1 MTKED
6 DLHATIDLI
15 YEAVLDDALWPK
27 ALASLADTIGAA
39 HIVVSAMDRR
49 ARKCDS
55 IAPRTDPLMEASYK
69 EYWAFHDPLWPLI
82 TARPAG
88 EVFALDTLVSR
99 EDFSATAVY
108 NEWYRQAKVGL
119 AMLGANLRV
128 EDQVFATFFAWN
140 APGNDQIS
148 NEQKVIFRAALQHVE
163 RAVRIHRE
171 FRIRD
176 LDHDTAPGRLEGL
189 RQGVILVDG
198 AAKVLFVNACARALL
213 VSGGGLSL
221 QGGYL
226 VSTDDADTLHHLI
239 ASCARKV
246 HVPNG
251 PGGEIS
257 IRRGPRRS
265 LRVTVTPL
273 RAKGTVAELP
283 WLGLQLPVAIVTVSN
298 PVMEKW
304 VN

>member
-1 MTKED
+1 MAKED

-15 YEAVLDDALWPK
+15 YEAVLDDTLWPK
-27 ALASLADTIGAA
+27 ALESLGDTIGAA

-82 TARPAG
+82 TARPTG
-88 EVFALDTLVSR
+88 EVFALDSLVPR
-99 EDFSATAVY
+99 KDFSATAVY

-128 EDQVFATFFAWN
+128 EDQVFASFFAAN
-140 APGNDQIS
+140 APRNDQIS
-148 NEQKVIFRAALQHVE
+148 SEQKVIFRAALKHVE

-171 FRIRD
+171 LRIRD
-176 LDHDTAPGRLEGL
+176 LDHDTAPDRLEAL
-189 RQGVILVDG
+189 RQGVMLVDG
-198 AAKVLFVNACARALL
+198 AAKVLFANAYARALL
-213 VSGGGLSL
+213 VPGGALSL
-221 QGGYL
+221 QGGCL
-226 VSTDDADTLHHLI
+226 CSTDGSDTLQQLI
-239 ASCARKV
+239 ASCARKADARD
-246 HVPNG
+246 G
-251 PGGEIS
+251 PGGRIS

-273 RAKGTVAELP
+273 RAKGAVAELP
-283 WLGLQLPVAIVTVSN
+283 WLGLRLPVAMVTVSN
-298 PVMEKW
+298 PAMQKPL
-304 VN
+304 N